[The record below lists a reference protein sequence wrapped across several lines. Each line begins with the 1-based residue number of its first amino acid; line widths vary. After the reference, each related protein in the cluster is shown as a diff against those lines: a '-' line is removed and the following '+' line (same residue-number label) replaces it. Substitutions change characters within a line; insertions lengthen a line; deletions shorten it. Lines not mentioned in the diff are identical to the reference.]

1 MIRAFPFSVKI
12 TVVRSFVATFLDDVN
27 GAILVTGSRVECAK
41 SYNSTRPLAVTRANN
56 VAMDGDQEMSLT
68 GEHNSSFTSFCFS
81 EKLQS
86 LTVESAELV
95 KKIVSST
102 GDILILVTGPVCP
115 CIRDRCCSVYD
126 LEHLYNDPSSL
137 PTMYARESPPL
148 RKSIQSPIA
157 ILGSLLS
164 ELSILLRFR
173 VMRGWNSTL
182 RYP

>member
-1 MIRAFPFSVKI
+1 MVQLCLKQFFNTIGPFSFEWNSASYAHLKNRDKQYTSEFPLSSPMIRAFPFSVKI

-56 VAMDGDQEMSLT
+56 VAMDGVQEMSLT

-102 GDILILVTGPVCP
+102 GDILILVTVQG
-115 CIRDRCCSVYD
+115 
-126 LEHLYNDPSSL
+126 
-137 PTMYARESPPL
+137 
-148 RKSIQSPIA
+148 Q
-157 ILGSLLS
+157 
-164 ELSILLRFR
+164 
-173 VMRGWNSTL
+173 
-182 RYP
+182 